1 MDSGSVAVSV
11 CLVTFPLFIST
22 GTSCLEAAALTLG
35 DLVEPL
41 AQEMFLPLYI
51 YVYCICMYMAFVSL
65 QQQQQQRQQR
75 LEGHP
80 LLAAKVVKKND
91 VLSKIYIGVIK

>member
-1 MDSGSVAVSV
+1 
-11 CLVTFPLFIST
+11 
-22 GTSCLEAAALTLG
+22 
-35 DLVEPL
+35 
-41 AQEMFLPLYI
+41 
-51 YVYCICMYMAFVSL
+51 MYMAFVSL